1 MFLARAGRERIG
13 SDDATRRI
21 QLIPPGS
28 TVEPTAES
36 EELVVQVT
44 VKLSL
49 PRDTASVSISRRVVR
64 SALNAVGVVEDI
76 RYDVE
81 LALTEACANVVQ
93 HAAHSDEYEVT
104 ISIEDAC
111 CVIDVVDSGHG
122 YDEASLQA
130 TMPHPNAEEG
140 RGLHLIRMLTE
151 NVRLDHHPKR
161 GTIMHF
167 EKKLEWE
174 PRSLIARMR

>member
-1 MFLARAGRERIG
+1 
-13 SDDATRRI
+13 
-21 QLIPPGS
+21 
-28 TVEPTAES
+28 VH
-36 EELVVQVT
+36 VQV
-44 VKLSL
+44 KLAL
-49 PRDTASVSISRRVVR
+49 PRETASVSISRRIVR
-64 SALNAVGVVEDI
+64 SALNALGVVEDI

-93 HAAHSDEYEVT
+93 HAAYSDEYEV
-104 ISIEDAC
+104 ILSIEDTTC
-111 CVIDVVDSGHG
+111 SIDVIDSGHG
-122 YDEASLQA
+122 YDEETLQA

-151 NVRLDHHPKR
+151 NVRLAHHPKR

-174 PRSLIARMR
+174 PNSPLNQML

>member
-1 MFLARAGRERIG
+1 M
-13 SDDATRRI
+13 
-21 QLIPPGS
+21 
-28 TVEPTAES
+28 
-36 EELVVQVT
+36 
-44 VKLSL
+44 
-49 PRDTASVSISRRVVR
+49 
-64 SALNAVGVVEDI
+64 EDI

-104 ISIEDAC
+104 IGIEDTTC
-111 CVIDVVDSGHG
+111 SIDVVDSGHG
-122 YDEASLQA
+122 YDEETLQGA
-130 TMPHPNAEEG
+130 MPHPNAEEG

-151 NVRLDHHPKR
+151 NVRLAHHPKR

-174 PRSLIARMR
+174 PLSPLSRMR